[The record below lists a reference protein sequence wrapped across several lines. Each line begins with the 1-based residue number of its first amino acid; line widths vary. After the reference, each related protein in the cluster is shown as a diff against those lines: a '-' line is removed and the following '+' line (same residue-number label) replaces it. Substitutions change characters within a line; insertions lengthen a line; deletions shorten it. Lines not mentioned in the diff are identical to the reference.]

1 MSTTIEVVGLDG
13 DDTLWHSESIFHLT
27 QARIAE
33 LLAPHVDE
41 ATLHDRLLETEARNL
56 ALFGYG
62 VKAFTLSTIETAIEI
77 TEGRVTAA
85 EIQAVLDLGK
95 ALLAHP
101 VELLAGVADA
111 IEQLADRRLVLVT
124 KGDLFHQESKVA
136 GSGLGDH
143 FELIEIVAEKDPET
157 YLRVLD
163 RLGIVPEQ
171 FLMVG
176 NSLRSDVEPV
186 VQLGGFAA
194 HVPYT
199 HQWALDADPLGTLPD
214 GRWWELRSLADLPGL
229 LDTLEA

>member
-1 MSTTIEVVGLDG
+1 
-13 DDTLWHSESIFHLT
+13 
-27 QARIAE
+27 
-33 LLAPHVDE
+33 
-41 ATLHDRLLETEARNL
+41 
-56 ALFGYG
+56 
-62 VKAFTLSTIETAIEI
+62 
-77 TEGRVTAA
+77 
-85 EIQAVLDLGK
+85 
-95 ALLAHP
+95 
-101 VELLAGVADA
+101 
-111 IEQLADRRLVLVT
+111 
-124 KGDLFHQESKVA
+124 VA